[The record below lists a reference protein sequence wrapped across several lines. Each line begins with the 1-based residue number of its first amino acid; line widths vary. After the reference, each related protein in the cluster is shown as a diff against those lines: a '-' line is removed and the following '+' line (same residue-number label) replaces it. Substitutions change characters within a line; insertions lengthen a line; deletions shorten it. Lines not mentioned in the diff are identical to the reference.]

1 MFATN
6 TTYEISWLKMGSRIS
21 SSNPK
26 YQVNMVP
33 GKFKKYSTKLC
44 IKSLNKDDSGI
55 YSCEIKYARK
65 RAYAE
70 GILQVLGKYFDKTVL
85 GNCVVLIVKLIV
97 AVVLLLVKINCRCNT
112 FLWQY
117 FTCRASKILKIIAAY
132 SCSSVAEPAR
142 QFGLA
147 MQI

>member
-6 TTYEISWLKMGSRIS
+6 AIYEISWLKMGSPIS

-33 GKFKKYSTKLC
+33 GKFKKFSTKLC

-55 YSCEIKYARK
+55 YSCEIKYATK

-70 GILQVLGKYFDKTVL
+70 GRLQVLGKYFVKTVL
-85 GNCVVLIVKLIV
+85 HNCVVLIVNLFGKLIV
-97 AVVLLLVKINCRCNT
+97 AVVLLLVKINCRCM
-112 FLWQY
+112 LL
-117 FTCRASKILKIIAAY
+117 IG
-132 SCSSVAEPAR
+132 VP
-142 QFGLA
+142 
-147 MQI
+147 